1 MSKKKRAK
9 KHNVPKTGAVW
20 RQTSEEATL
29 AKMPRYDAFA
39 GGYGPHGSKKHDRA
53 KVKQDWRRQIGQ
65 EGASRGSFP
74 LCAKAPGTSGAD
86 IAQRRR
92 GRRVRTLRKGA
103 GDVGRGHW
111 GRSIVSRFAKEFGMP
126 LDPLVASGPMMPLE
140 DTYGAMV

>member
-20 RQTSEEATL
+20 RQTTEEATL
-29 AKMPRYDAFA
+29 ATMPRNDAYAA
-39 GGYGPHGSKKHDRA
+39 GYRPQGSKKYDRA

-74 LCAKAPGTSGAD
+74 LYAKKFAKA
-86 IAQRRR
+86 
-92 GRRVRTLRKGA
+92 
-103 GDVGRGHW
+103 
-111 GRSIVSRFAKEFGMP
+111 

-140 DTYGAMV
+140 DTYGAMG

>member
-74 LCAKAPGTSGAD
+74 LCAKAPG
-86 IAQRRR
+86 RRA
-92 GRRVRTLRKGA
+92 RTLRKGA
-103 GDVGRGHW
+103 GGVGRGHC
-111 GRSIVSRFAKEFGMP
+111 AKAPG
-126 LDPLVASGPMMPLE
+126 ASGA
-140 DTYGAMV
+140 DIGDVA

>member
-39 GGYGPHGSKKHDRA
+39 GGYGPHGSKKYDRA

-74 LCAKAPGTSGAD
+74 LYAK
-86 IAQRRR
+86 
-92 GRRVRTLRKGA
+92 K
-103 GDVGRGHW
+103 
-111 GRSIVSRFAKEFGMP
+111 FAKT
-126 LDPLVASGPMMPLE
+126 LDPLVASRPMMPLE
-140 DTYGAMV
+140 DMYGAMV

>member
-86 IAQRRR
+86 IM
-92 GRRVRTLRKGA
+92 RKGA
-103 GDVGRGHW
+103 GDVGRGHC
-111 GRSIVSRFAKEFGMP
+111 AKAPG
-126 LDPLVASGPMMPLE
+126 ASGA
-140 DTYGAMV
+140 DIGDVA

>member
-1 MSKKKRAK
+1 MSVTRRGVRLMSKKKRAK
-9 KHNVPKTGAVW
+9 KHSVPKTGAVW

-39 GGYGPHGSKKHDRA
+39 GGYGPHGSKKYDRA

-74 LCAKAPGTSGAD
+74 LCAK
-86 IAQRRR
+86 
-92 GRRVRTLRKGA
+92 K
-103 GDVGRGHW
+103 
-111 GRSIVSRFAKEFGMP
+111 FARA
-126 LDPLVASGPMMPLE
+126 LDPLVASRPMMPLE

>member
-39 GGYGPHGSKKHDRA
+39 GGYGPHGSKKYDRA
-53 KVKQDWRRQIGQ
+53 RVKQDWRRQIGQ

-74 LCAKAPGTSGAD
+74 LYAK
-86 IAQRRR
+86 
-92 GRRVRTLRKGA
+92 K
-103 GDVGRGHW
+103 
-111 GRSIVSRFAKEFGMP
+111 FGMP

-140 DTYGAMV
+140 DTHGAMG

>member
-9 KHNVPKTGAVW
+9 KHSVPKTGAVW

-39 GGYGPHGSKKHDRA
+39 GGYGPHGSKKYDRA

-65 EGASRGSFP
+65 DGASRGSFP
-74 LCAKAPGTSGAD
+74 LGATKF
-86 IAQRRR
+86 AQ
-92 GRRVRTLRKGA
+92 A
-103 GDVGRGHW
+103 
-111 GRSIVSRFAKEFGMP
+111 
-126 LDPLVASGPMMPLE
+126 LDPLVASRPMMPLE

>member
-9 KHNVPKTGAVW
+9 KHNVPKAGAVW

-39 GGYGPHGSKKHDRA
+39 GGYGPHGSKKYDRA
-53 KVKQDWRRQIGQ
+53 KAKQDWQRQVGQ

-74 LCAKAPGTSGAD
+74 LCAK
-86 IAQRRR
+86 
-92 GRRVRTLRKGA
+92 K
-103 GDVGRGHW
+103 
-111 GRSIVSRFAKEFGMP
+111 FAKT
-126 LDPLVASGPMMPLE
+126 LDPLVTSGPMMPLE

>member
-39 GGYGPHGSKKHDRA
+39 GGYGPHGSKKYDRA
-53 KVKQDWRRQIGQ
+53 KTKQDWRRQIGQ

-74 LCAKAPGTSGAD
+74 LCAKAPGTLGAD
-86 IAQRRR
+86 TDIADIR
-92 GRRVRTLRKGA
+92 
-103 GDVGRGHW
+103 DV
-111 GRSIVSRFAKEFGMP
+111 A
-126 LDPLVASGPMMPLE
+126 
-140 DTYGAMV
+140 

>member
-39 GGYGPHGSKKHDRA
+39 GGYGPHGSKKYDRA

-74 LCAKAPGTSGAD
+74 FMGARRDPGAGRP
-86 IAQRRR
+86 QRRCC
-92 GRRVRTLRKGA
+92 LRQAA
-103 GDVGRGHW
+103 GEQPTSREKAVAKVLGRG
-111 GRSIVSRFAKEFGMP
+111 
-126 LDPLVASGPMMPLE
+126 
-140 DTYGAMV
+140 